1 MFKLMEQIAFE
12 ITKKFHASF
21 TYTQLNNGIGFYSF
35 DNKQYDEAF
44 YLRITPDS
52 IEVDVDLF
60 RFNPCA
66 TTNHI
71 ELIGKR
77 KMQSFLHEALFLLQT
92 SDAWE
97 EFVKSLY
104 CLNEFSFK

>member
-1 MFKLMEQIAFE
+1 MFKLIEQIAFE

-21 TYTQLNNGIGFYSF
+21 TYTQLDNGIGFYSF
-35 DNKQYDEAF
+35 DNKQHSEVF
-44 YLRITPDS
+44 YLSLAPDS

-66 TTNHI
+66 TTSHI
-71 ELIGKR
+71 GLIGKR
-77 KMQSFLHEALFLLQT
+77 KVQSFLHETLFLLQT
-92 SDAWE
+92 SDTWE
-97 EFVKSLY
+97 EFVRRLY

>member
-21 TYTQLNNGIGFYSF
+21 SYTQLDNGIGFYSF
-35 DNKQYDEAF
+35 DNKQYNEAF
-44 YLRITPDS
+44 YLSIAPNS

-66 TTNHI
+66 ITNNI
-71 ELIGKR
+71 GLIGER
-77 KMQSFLHEALFLLQT
+77 KIQSFLHETLFLLQT
-92 SDAWE
+92 SDTWE
-97 EFVKSLY
+97 DFIRKLY
-104 CLNEFSFK
+104 CLNESSFK

>member
-21 TYTQLNNGIGFYSF
+21 TYTQPNNEIGFYSF
-35 DNKQYDEAF
+35 NNKHLNEAF
-44 YLRITPDS
+44 YLRIAPNS

-71 ELIGKR
+71 DLIGER
-77 KMQSFLHEALFLLQT
+77 KIQSFLHETLFLLQT
-92 SDAWE
+92 SDTWE
-97 EFVKSLY
+97 EFVRKLY
-104 CLNEFSFK
+104 CLNEFQFK

>member
-12 ITKKFHASF
+12 ITKKFYASF
-21 TYTQLNNGIGFYSF
+21 TYTQLDNGIGFYSF
-35 DNKQYDEAF
+35 DNNLDEVF
-44 YLRITPDS
+44 YLRIAPDS

-71 ELIGKR
+71 DLIGER
-77 KMQSFLHEALFLLQT
+77 KIQSFLHETLFLLQT
-92 SDAWE
+92 SDTWE
-97 EFVKSLY
+97 EFVRKLY
-104 CLNEFSFK
+104 CLTDFSFK

>member
-21 TYTQLNNGIGFYSF
+21 TYTQLDNGIGFYSF
-35 DNKQYDEAF
+35 DNKQLNEAF
-44 YLRITPDS
+44 YLSIAPDS

-60 RFNPCA
+60 RFNPCT

-71 ELIGKR
+71 DLIGKR
-77 KMQSFLHEALFLLQT
+77 KIQSFLHETLFLLQT
-92 SDAWE
+92 SNTWE
-97 EFVKSLY
+97 EFVGRLY
-104 CLNEFSFK
+104 CLNTFSFK

>member
-1 MFKLMEQIAFE
+1 MFKVMEQIAFE

-21 TYTQLNNGIGFYSF
+21 TYTQLDNGIGFYSF
-35 DNKQYDEAF
+35 NNKQYDEVF
-44 YLRITPDS
+44 YLRIAPNS

-71 ELIGKR
+71 GLIGER
-77 KMQSFLHEALFLLQT
+77 KIQSFLHEALFLLQT
-92 SDAWE
+92 SDTWE
-97 EFVKSLY
+97 EFIKSLY
-104 CLNEFSFK
+104 CLNTF

>member
-21 TYTQLNNGIGFYSF
+21 TYTQLDNGIGFYSF
-35 DNKQYDEAF
+35 DNKQYNEVF
-44 YLRITPDS
+44 YLKIAPAN

-60 RFNPCA
+60 RFNPCS
-66 TTNHI
+66 TNNHI
-71 ELIGKR
+71 DLIGER
-77 KMQSFLHEALFLLQT
+77 KIQNFLHNTLFLLQI
-92 SDAWE
+92 SDTWE
-97 EFVKSLY
+97 EFVRRLY